1 VSPGA
6 LIRYVRGAKWSVLG
20 KTGTVLSTHMAH
32 GQLMLA
38 VDFGTEVYDCWSE
51 NVDFIFEPADSEYEV
66 ISLRPDPPDE

>member
-1 VSPGA
+1 M
-6 LIRYVRGAKWSVLG
+6 
-20 KTGTVLSTHMAH
+20 LSTHMAH

-51 NVDFIFEPADSEYEV
+51 NVDLIFEPADSEYEV